1 VPGAGEQKL
10 AAINTIE
17 IAEAERWNS
26 LVLTL
31 PNCDLRQ
38 GFEWGEIRRGS
49 GWTPYR
55 FAVLRGDRCIAA
67 VQLLAKKVRRLGEFV
82 LYAPRGP
89 LLDWRDGGAWRGLL
103 EVVNRVAAQTDAVLM
118 RASPGVEAAD
128 GGVPAALLRHG
139 FVHLADDRTRW
150 NMPRIIQTLDLR
162 PTEEQL
168 RSQMRKRMRQSL
180 DLALRRG
187 AVIEAYNSVEAVRRL
202 SRLMARREEQKGYKG
217 PSLDWLLREHR
228 EYYASPAKGAIWIV
242 SHQGRDLAA
251 ASAVRFG
258 RTAHSLHLALDR
270 SAAARSFRPGP
281 ALDWEAIRWAK
292 AQGCE
297 VLNLGGSVRRFP
309 PERKDPSYGVYE
321 YKRGLRAS
329 LNYLT
334 GYYDL
339 VFRPMHYRAFR
350 LAEYAQPLWDRLHE
364 RFGRGGMGGHRVD
377 DVDLPAP
384 SPLRSMLNVRSWLA
398 QPAELARPA
407 DRNGHD
413 GLNKDA
419 DF

>member
-1 VPGAGEQKL
+1 M
-10 AAINTIE
+10 AAINTME
-17 IAEAERWNS
+17 IAEGERWNS

-38 GFEWGEIRRGS
+38 GFEWGEFQRDS
-49 GWTPYR
+49 GWIPYR

-89 LLDWRDGGAWRGLL
+89 LLHWDDGKAWHSML
-103 EVVNRVAAQTDAVLM
+103 EAVNRVAAQTGAVFL

-128 GGVPAALLRHG
+128 SEAREALLRHG
-139 FVHLADDRTRW
+139 FIHLAEDRTGW

-162 PTEEQL
+162 PTEEEL
-168 RSQMRKRMRQSL
+168 KSQMRKRMRQSL
-180 DLALRRG
+180 EMALRRG
-187 AVIEAYNSVEAVRRL
+187 AVIEADNSVEAVRRL
-202 SRLMARREEQKGYKG
+202 HRLMVRFEKQKGYKAV
-217 PSLDWLLREHR
+217 PLDWLLREHR
-228 EYYASPAKGAIWIV
+228 EYYASPARGAIWIV
-242 SHQGRDLAA
+242 SHQGKDIAA

-270 SAAARSFRPGP
+270 SAAARGFRPGP
-281 ALDWEAIRWAK
+281 ALDWEAVRWAK

-297 VLNLGGSVRRFP
+297 VLNFGGSIRRFP
-309 PERKDPSYGVYE
+309 PDRSDPGYGIYE

-329 LNYLT
+329 LSYLT

-350 LAEYAQPLWDRLHE
+350 LAERAQPLWDRLHE
-364 RFGRGGMGGHRVD
+364 SLSRRGMRRHQAG
-377 DVDLPAP
+377 DVDFPAP
-384 SPLRSMLNVRSWLA
+384 GPLRSMLNVRSWLA
-398 QPAELARPA
+398 RPT
-407 DRNGHD
+407 DPGQFD
-413 GLNKDA
+413 GLNEDA
-419 DF
+419 DL

>member
-1 VPGAGEQKL
+1 MT
-10 AAINTIE
+10 AINTIE

-38 GFEWGEIRRGS
+38 GFEWGEIRRDS

-55 FAVLRGDRCIAA
+55 FAVLRGDQCIAA
-67 VQLLAKKVRRLGEFV
+67 VQLLAKKVRRMREVV

-89 LLDWRDGGAWRGLL
+89 LLDWRDGGAWGGLL
-103 EVVNRVAAQTDAVLM
+103 EVINRVAAQTDAVLM
-118 RASPGVEAAD
+118 RVSPGVEAAD
-128 GGVPAALLRHG
+128 GGVRATLLRHG
-139 FVHLADDRTRW
+139 FIQLADDRTRW

-162 PTEEQL
+162 PTEGEL
-168 RSQMRKRMRQSL
+168 KSQMRKRMRQSL
-180 DLALRRG
+180 EMALRRG
-187 AVIEAYNSVEAVRRL
+187 AVIEAGNSIEAVRRL
-202 SRLMARREEQKGYKG
+202 SRLMARHQEQKGYKG
-217 PSLDWLLREHR
+217 ASLDWLLREHR
-228 EYYASPAKGAIWIV
+228 EYYASPAKGMIWIV
-242 SHQGRDLAA
+242 SHQGRDLAG

-270 SAAARSFRPGP
+270 SGAARSFRPGP
-281 ALDWEAIRWAK
+281 ALDWETIRWAK

-297 VLNLGGSVRRFP
+297 VLNLGGSIGRFP

-339 VFRPMHYRAFR
+339 IFRPMHYRAFR
-350 LAEYAQPLWDRLHE
+350 LAERAQPLWDRLQE
-364 RFGRGGMGGHRVD
+364 RLSRIRMGERRVD
-377 DVDLPAP
+377 DVEDLPAP
-384 SPLRSMLNVRSWLA
+384 RPPRSMLDVRSW
-398 QPAELARPA
+398 LARPA
-407 DRNGHD
+407 DRNGHGGLPADRNGLD
-413 GLNKDA
+413 GLNEDA
-419 DF
+419 DL